1 MAKNYRHLNPYER
14 LHLQQLKSAGWSFSA
29 IAKERGRSKS
39 TLCDEWNR
47 NKHHRAYEAKRAH
60 AKAMERQKQPRRKSK
75 FEQPKID
82 AFVRRK
88 LGQKHSPDQI
98 AAKLKNDRRRSPART
113 VSFQAIY
120 AWIEKD
126 RRQGGDLYKNLR
138 LNHRK
143 KRRPR
148 GQSVHK
154 ARIANRVMIDQRPAS
169 VDARRHYGDGEGD
182 TVLGHKGCSSCL
194 ATWVERKTGYVQILL
209 VRGKPSVQLNAAVRE
224 RFWEREE
231 LPRRTV
237 TVDNGQ
243 EFAGHE
249 ALSDL
254 LCAPVYFAFPGHC
267 WERGLN
273 ENTNGLIRQY
283 FPKGFDFDHVD
294 AARVAEVEHFLNN
307 RPRKRLNYRTPAEC
321 LRRYL
326 RQRSRRAGVR
336 LVT

>member
-1 MAKNYRHLNPYER
+1 MAKNYLHLNPYER
-14 LHLQQLKSAGWSFSA
+14 QHLYQLKHAGWSFRA
-29 IAKERGRSKS
+29 IAKELGRSPS

-47 NKHHRAYEAKRAH
+47 NQHHRAYEPERAQ
-60 AKAMERQKQPRRKSK
+60 AKAAARRKLPRRPGK
-75 FEQPKID
+75 FEQPQID
-82 AFVRRK
+82 AFVRQR
-88 LGQKHSPDQI
+88 LEHQDSPQQI
-98 AAKLKNDRRRSPART
+98 AEKFKQDRRRRPTRT

-126 RRQGGDLYKNLR
+126 RRQGGGLYKNLR

-143 KRRPR
+143 RRRPK
-148 GQSVHK
+148 GKSVHK
-154 ARIANRVMIDQRPAS
+154 ARIANRVMIDQRPAC
-169 VDARRHYGDGEGD
+169 VDAKRYYGDGEGD
-182 TVLGHKGCSSCL
+182 TVLGHKRCSSCL
-194 ATWVERKTGYVQILL
+194 ATRVERKTGYVQILL
-209 VRGKPSVQLNAAVRE
+209 LRGQQSAQLNAAVME
-224 RFWEREE
+224 RFWERGE

-267 WERGLN
+267 RERGLN
-273 ENTNGLIRQY
+273 ENTKGLIRQY
-283 FPKGFDFDHVD
+283 FPKGFDFDRVD
-294 AARVAEVEHFLNN
+294 AARVAEVENFLNN

-321 LRRYL
+321 MRRYL
-326 RQRSRRAGVR
+326 RQRSRRVGVR